1 MTRKQLN
8 RWLKG
13 WSIMRFKGMPI
24 LFGAALAL
32 VLMMGMGGGAM
43 ALSLDPGMSARALGM
58 GGAFTAVAND
68 ATAVYWN
75 PAGLTQVKYVGAT
88 PTVGVVINDW
98 KAFESLAK
106 VQNKQFPD
114 KPIHANASINGLA
127 GIVTSFAGISFMPD
141 WAGKVDYETTIVS
154 GQTVPFKAT
163 YELKQNNI
171 LALTGAYPIAKP
183 LGLASLAVGANVK
196 LYNFGKMS
204 GGELT
209 PVLSGSTVTANTR
222 TFTANASG
230 QSLDIGVLA
239 KLADIARVG
248 LMVRDLNSPKIE
260 WSGTWDDKKPY
271 SAEDQIKPTVVL
283 GGAIHPPLLG
293 LTVAADIEQKTG
305 ASFKRM
311 HFGAEQ
317 VILGILAM
325 RVGAYTNDG
334 KGPTLTG
341 GFGFGIGPV
350 RADVGVASD
359 DFFTNSFAASGGLTV
374 KF

>member
-1 MTRKQLN
+1 
-8 RWLKG
+8 
-13 WSIMRFKGMPI
+13 MRFKGMPI

-32 VLMMGMGGGAM
+32 VLILSMGGGAM

-88 PTVGVVINDW
+88 PTGGLALTDYQAL
-98 KAFESLAK
+98 KSLQGII
-106 VQNKQFPD
+106 QNGNLPTD
-114 KPIHANASINGLA
+114 AIHANVAAGGLAGVVTGLA
-127 GIVTSFAGISFMPD
+127 GISLLVNGE
-141 WAGKVDYETTIVS
+141 GRVDYTGAEIVNIGGTDYS
-154 GQTVPFKAT
+154 VPKDKVTAQW
-163 YELKQNNI
+163 KQNNVLI
-171 LALTGAYPIAKP
+171 LTGAYPIAKP

-196 LYNFGKMS
+196 LYNFGKLTGM
-204 GGELT
+204 ELI
-209 PVLSGSTVTANTR
+209 PDLSAAPKYYTERKYTAK
-222 TFTANASG
+222 ADG

-239 KLADIARVG
+239 KVADMARVG
-248 LMVRDLNSPKIE
+248 LMVRDLNSPTIK
-260 WSGTWDDKKPY
+260 WTGTWEDTKEAY
-271 SAEDQIKPTVVL
+271 TAEDQIKPTVVL

-305 ASFKRM
+305 ESFKRM

-359 DFFTNSFAASGGLTV
+359 DFFTHSIAASGGLTV